1 MPFHGT
7 AVSTSATAPCPACPA
22 LHPLCI
28 SIHRHQHTTG
38 TGRQRP
44 HHFSQRPSSFI
55 HAFPI
60 IPSFPPLLPNNQL
73 PTSTTGHRLPPTA
86 LNLLPIMCTII
97 CTIHT
102 STTIN
107 TQRRRPSRLGNVY
120 GKSQHGAESFPRA
133 TGEVSNALIVLTRRA
148 AAKPGTEKNLF
159 FFYKPGEP
167 KGKPQATGTKD
178 QKGPGTE
185 RQKTRDRDRDQDGKA
200 VRAPTSAR
208 NGGPNQRS
216 CDPQQQKGNPP
227 SPP

>member
-148 AAKPGTEKNLF
+148 AAKPGTEKNHFSEGNLT
-159 FFYKPGEP
+159 GET
-167 KGKPQATGTKD
+167 PQRRRQRQRTRTGQD
-178 QKGPGTE
+178 
-185 RQKTRDRDRDQDGKA
+185 TRLLGLQ
-200 VRAPTSAR
+200 
-208 NGGPNQRS
+208 
-216 CDPQQQKGNPP
+216 P
-227 SPP
+227 SPIAVPSTKLLLLRCS